1 MYGCRYAIP
10 HMPKGGGGSLIN
22 TSSVN
27 GIVAESFL
35 TDCAASKGAIVML
48 SKTIALDCVK

>member
-22 TSSVN
+22 TSSVD